1 MKPMI
6 HGLVVVTCLFFS
18 ATLLSAGGES
28 ESEGSAAA
36 ATSAGA
42 ELPDLEPGYYNID
55 EYQRLTGLE
64 ITGFSE
70 SPLLSGRGLPPVA
83 ERLPDNPLVMI
94 PLEEVGRYG
103 GTLRAPNFRPNAH
116 VHMHLFNSFRLI
128 HQPPYGAGGIYWFA
142 GPRLW
147 RAQPGVFESWDES
160 ADGRTHTY
168 TIREGLKWSDGVPV
182 TTEDIAYA
190 FNDDFMNSDLR
201 GSPPAWMRWQATA
214 GEATVSL
221 ELVDQYT
228 FRYVFDHPN
237 PSFLAGT
244 GIAPDRWENFIQP
257 AHYMKQF
264 HQDHAAWD
272 KLLPV
277 MKEKGFETQEE
288 WPKFYLGMRTR
299 GAHVVTRQMNATE
312 QPTLDPYILTE
323 IGPTGDFFWERNP
336 YYAIVDTAGN
346 QLPYIDRV
354 HSVLVA
360 DKNVGDL
367 KLIAG
372 ELDMDGI
379 FETIADY
386 PLFAENQEAGGYELL
401 LPRHPSNQ
409 ILLYLVNMGH
419 ADPEIRKILGDL
431 RFRAALSHAL
441 DRNQIKETIMRGTGR
456 VAQFA
461 TDRGGPYYEEG
472 MEEAYAAYDPDKA
485 RQLLDELGM
494 VDADGDGWRD
504 RLDGEPFLF
513 IFEFPRVQAPLAGA
527 DFAKRY
533 WEAIGIRVDVKETSG
548 GAYAKVRNSYEN
560 MVTMWHAAG
569 TVTPIDPWFL
579 GGAVANVSWNHWYNT
594 NGEKGIEPPEWYI
607 TIRDSQKAYLAAVDE
622 ADATEAAK
630 TAWRMQTEHLPVIGT
645 VTGVGHPFVFSKK
658 LGNIARAEALDWD
671 SNGILDYSDQY
682 FFKE

>member
-1 MKPMI
+1 MFYFEDVALNTDLSPSPSSRMLVDGVPGVPAKIDDYTFQMTFHKPFGVFI
-6 HGLVVVTCLFFS
+6 ENL
-18 ATLLSAGGES
+18 A
-28 ESEGSAAA
+28 
-36 ATSAGA
+36 
-42 ELPDLEPGYYNID
+42 
-55 EYQRLTGLE
+55 RW
-64 ITGFSE
+64 
-70 SPLLSGRGLPPVA
+70 
-83 ERLPDNPLVMI
+83 
-94 PLEEVGRYG
+94 
-103 GTLRAPNFRPNAH
+103 RPNNYLPKHYLQQFHPTYTKMEDIEATMKAEGYDTW
-116 VHMHLFNSFRLI
+116 VNLFNSKM
-128 HQPPYGAGGIYWFA
+128 GGH
-142 GPRLW
+142 L
-147 RAQPGVFESWDES
+147 D
-160 ADGRTHTY
+160 
-168 TIREGLKWSDGVPV
+168 
-182 TTEDIAYA
+182 
-190 FNDDFMNSDLR
+190 
-201 GSPPAWMRWQATA
+201 AWGM
-214 GEATVSL
+214 
-221 ELVDQYT
+221 
-228 FRYVFDHPN
+228 
-237 PSFLAGT
+237 
-244 GIAPDRWENFIQP
+244 PDRP
-257 AHYMKQF
+257 VLL
-264 HQDHAAWD
+264 AWIPQNSVTE
-272 KLLPV
+272 PV
-277 MKEKGFETQEE
+277 QVM
-288 WPKFYLGMRTR
+288 
-299 GAHVVTRQMNATE
+299 
-312 QPTLDPYILTE
+312 
-323 IGPTGDFFWERNP
+323 ERNP
-336 YYAIVDTAGN
+336 YYFMIDTAGN
-346 QLPYIDRV
+346 QLPYIDRM

-419 ADPEIRKILGDL
+419 ADPEIRKILGDQ

-472 MEEAYAAYDPDKA
+472 MEEAYAAYDPEKA
-485 RQLLDELGM
+485 KQLLDDLGM

-513 IFEFPRVQAPLAGA
+513 IFEYPQVQAPLAGA

-548 GAYAKVRNSYEN
+548 GAYAKVRNAYEN

-594 NGEKGIEPPEWYI
+594 NGEKGIEPPQWYV
-607 TIRDSQKAYLAAVDE
+607 TLRDSQKAYLAAVDE
-622 ADATEAAK
+622 ADATAAAK
-630 TAWRMQTEHLPVIGT
+630 TAWRMQSEHLPVIGT

>member
-1 MKPMI
+1 
-6 HGLVVVTCLFFS
+6 
-18 ATLLSAGGES
+18 
-28 ESEGSAAA
+28 
-36 ATSAGA
+36 
-42 ELPDLEPGYYNID
+42 
-55 EYQRLTGLE
+55 
-64 ITGFSE
+64 
-70 SPLLSGRGLPPVA
+70 
-83 ERLPDNPLVMI
+83 
-94 PLEEVGRYG
+94 
-103 GTLRAPNFRPNAH
+103 
-116 VHMHLFNSFRLI
+116 
-128 HQPPYGAGGIYWFA
+128 
-142 GPRLW
+142 
-147 RAQPGVFESWDES
+147 
-160 ADGRTHTY
+160 
-168 TIREGLKWSDGVPV
+168 
-182 TTEDIAYA
+182 
-190 FNDDFMNSDLR
+190 
-201 GSPPAWMRWQATA
+201 
-214 GEATVSL
+214 
-221 ELVDQYT
+221 
-228 FRYVFDHPN
+228 
-237 PSFLAGT
+237 
-244 GIAPDRWENFIQP
+244 
-257 AHYMKQF
+257 MKQF
-264 HQDHAAWD
+264 HQDHTSWD
-272 KLLPV
+272 ELLPV
-277 MKEKGFETQEE
+277 MKERGFETQEE

-323 IGPTGDFFWERNP
+323 IGATGDFFWERNP
-336 YYAIVDTAGN
+336 YYAIVDIAGN

-419 ADPEIRKILGDL
+419 KDPEIRKILGDL

-485 RQLLDELGM
+485 KQLLDELGM

-594 NGEKGIEPPEWYI
+594 NGEKGIEPPEWYV
-607 TIRDSQKAYLAAVDE
+607 TIRDSQKEYLAAVDE

-658 LGNIARAEALDWD
+658 LGNIARAEELDWD